1 MALDTQPRVHELSLR
16 PIVTITPEDS
26 LRSAAR
32 TMRSNNISSLVVN
45 EPAKPVSILTE
56 RDLTRALADG
66 VDPDTPLAALASS
79 NPLTVAA
86 DATAID
92 AATRM
97 LCEGVRHLVVTSGNR
112 AVGVVSIRDLL
123 GILVQSLTPD
133 AVYVMVRQAA
143 WCDIPENWLG

>member
-1 MALDTQPRVHELSLR
+1 MTLDTQPRIDDLSLR
-16 PIVTITPEDS
+16 PIVTIAPDDS
-26 LRSAAR
+26 LRTAAR

-45 EPAKPVSILTE
+45 EPGKPVSILTE

-66 VDPDTPLAALASS
+66 VEANARVAALASP

-86 DATAID
+86 DSTAID

-97 LCEGVRHLVVTSGNR
+97 LRDGIRHLIVTRGDR

-123 GILVQSLTPD
+123 GALVQTLTPD
-133 AVYVMVRQAA
+133 AVFVMVQQA
-143 WCDIPENWLG
+143 WSDLPENWLG